1 MARSALSIQLQNFSA
16 IAPQQMKHPGREKRV
31 LSMFVSSIL
40 FFIFVIHVV
49 FPHVLLIFSS
59 TILFIL
65 IEI

>member
-1 MARSALSIQLQNFSA
+1 
-16 IAPQQMKHPGREKRV
+16 MKHPGRVKRV
-31 LSMFVSSIL
+31 LSILVSSIL
-40 FFIFVIHVV
+40 SFIFLIHVV